1 MSPWPARRYNQSI
14 QKEVNLEYSMERLML
29 NLKFPYFGLLM
40 QRADV
45 LEKTLMLE
53 KTEGRRR
60 RGDRG

>member
-1 MSPWPARRYNQSI
+1 
-14 QKEVNLEYSMERLML
+14 MERLML

-40 QRADV
+40 QRAEV